1 MNERQNRFLKNYLS
15 GLSPDEAA
23 RLAGYKRAD
32 MALKLLENK
41 EIREAT
47 PPASPTE
54 SGTIADSSEI
64 LRMLTSVMRGDVHD
78 PVVVVEQRT
87 GKEGKTERRARVIN
101 KSASVKERMSA
112 AEMLAR
118 RYGILDGSEDEA
130 DVIIYGE
137 DKLIAGG
144 DDFGEKI
151 EAD

>member
-1 MNERQNRFLKNYLS
+1 M
-15 GLSPDEAA
+15 SPDEAA
-23 RLAGYKRAD
+23 RLAGYKRTG
-32 MALKLLENK
+32 MGALLLTNK
-41 EIREAT
+41 EILDAISSHT
-47 PPASPTE
+47 PTTSD
-54 SGTIADSSEI
+54 TIADSSEI

-118 RYGILDGSEDEA
+118 RYGILDGSEEEA

-137 DKLIAGG
+137 DRLIAEG
-144 DDFGEKI
+144 DELTDECDEG
-151 EAD
+151 D